1 MSIRRAVA
9 LLIFALMPAV
19 TYGNVTRSL
28 VNVPTRTGVTQ
39 QFLLVTPEAP
49 VANLVVVR
57 GFGTY
62 PDAIHNGGA
71 EPLFV
76 TLLAESGIAVALVDA
91 PSDHLSDFII
101 PAGFRQSTEHA
112 ADILEVIRYMQK
124 RADVPI
130 WLSSA
135 SNGTISVVSLAI
147 LLPAGTSPWRDHG
160 VGHNDRN

>member
-9 LLIFALMPAV
+9 LLIFALMPFV
-19 TYGNVTRSL
+19 TYGSVTRSL

-39 QFLLVTPEAP
+39 QFLLLTPEAP

-76 TLLAESGIAVALVDA
+76 TLLANSRIAVALVVYRTIR
-91 PSDHLSDFII
+91 PPGRFHYSSGV
-101 PAGFRQSTEHA
+101 PAKH
-112 ADILEVIRYMQK
+112 
-124 RADVPI
+124 RAC
-130 WLSSA
+130 
-135 SNGTISVVSLAI
+135 
-147 LLPAGTSPWRDHG
+147 R
-160 VGHNDRN
+160 GHP